1 MNANNSEKLF
11 DWYLIFKE
19 LFQKKLED
27 RSFVDHK
34 LQGKQLENDGLPLT
48 KGTSGT
54 EGLQG
59 AEADLNGAFAK

>member
-27 RSFVDHK
+27 KSRSQTPRKTVRKRRFNTHRRIAR
-34 LQGKQLENDGLPLT
+34 GPL
-48 KGTSGT
+48 
-54 EGLQG
+54 
-59 AEADLNGAFAK
+59 